1 MMLAS
6 VAFSNDETATYT
18 PVLSEVITSVAGHEK
33 YEAVIGLEVHVQL
46 NTQTKLFTYSAT
58 RFGDAPNTNTDP
70 VTLGLPGVLPVLN
83 ATALKYAIQIGLAL
97 DCHIAE
103 EIEFSRK
110 QYFYPDLPKGYQI
123 SQYDKPSCLAGKM
136 LLSNG
141 RTIRITRAHLE
152 EDAGKL
158 VHVGADGLAGSL
170 YSLVDLNRAGTPL
183 VEIVSEP
190 DICDAEEAKE
200 YLNKLRSI
208 VRYLGVCDGN
218 LEEGSMR
225 CDANVS
231 VRLKGTT
238 ALGTKTEVKNMNSFR
253 AVQRAIDSEIARQI
267 TLIESGDAVKQESRL
282 WHEATQSTQLMRSKE
297 EAHDYR
303 YFPEPDLPV
312 YRMAPE
318 YVQTLRETLPEL
330 PHQRTARLQEP
341 PFSLSL
347 YDAEVFTEFKELG
360 DFLDATHAT
369 GKLNTPARVKLA
381 VNWMMG
387 DATAWLKQEKK
398 TFETSAMTPDNL
410 ADLVV
415 LQDDQ
420 VISSAG
426 AKQLLLKL
434 LEAGGKEGHTA
445 QHWVETLALAQL
457 SDVETLKAAILEIM
471 AANPKNVEDYR
482 AGKTKLQG
490 FFAGQVMKATQG
502 RANPVVVNQI
512 LPALLQGDTP

>member
-1 MMLAS
+1 MMFTS
-6 VAFSNDETATYT
+6 VSTTPFQETIAYT
-18 PVLSEVITSVAGHEK
+18 PVLSDVITSVAGYEK

-46 NTQTKLFTYSAT
+46 NTHTKLFTYSST
-58 RFGDAPNTNTDP
+58 RFGDSPNTNTDP
-70 VTLGLPGVLPVLN
+70 VTFGLPGVLPVLN

-97 DCHIAE
+97 ECHIAE

-123 SQYDKPSCLAGKM
+123 SQFDKPSCLAGTM
-136 LLSNG
+136 TLSNG

-190 DICDAEEAKE
+190 DIRDAEEARE
-200 YLNKLRSI
+200 YLTKLRSI

-238 ALGTKTEVKNMNSFR
+238 AFGTKTEVKNMNSFR
-253 AVQRAIDSEIARQI
+253 AVQRAIDAEIARQI
-267 TLIESGDAVKQESRL
+267 ELIESGGTVKQESRL

-312 YRMAPE
+312 YRMAPA
-318 YVQTLRETLPEL
+318 YIQSLKDALPEL
-330 PHQRTARLQEP
+330 PHQRVARLQQAP
-341 PFSLSL
+341 YHLSE

-360 DFLDATHAT
+360 DFLDATYAT
-369 GKLNTPARVKLA
+369 GKLHTPARVKLA

-398 TFETSAMTPDNL
+398 TFDTSSMTPTNL
-410 ADLVV
+410 ADLVA
-415 LQDDQ
+415 LQDEQ

-426 AKQLLLKL
+426 AKQLLVKL
-434 LEAGGKEGHTA
+434 LEEGGKAGFEA
-445 QHWVETLALAQL
+445 QHWVETLQLAQI
-457 SDVETLKAAILEIM
+457 SDEATLKAFILEVM
-471 AANPKNVEDYR
+471 ASSPKNVEEYR

-502 RANPVVVNQI
+502 RANPVVLNQL
-512 LPALLQGDTP
+512 LPSLLQG